1 MRRSAAFGVLA
12 WLASASAPAVAADD
26 LVVVASGNRM
36 TGEVVELS
44 RGELTFAI
52 DGAGRV
58 DIDWSNV
65 ELLESMR
72 PMQVELGSG
81 EQLSGTLRAPS
92 PDRLVVVTN
101 SGATAVE
108 MRDVIRITPIRG
120 TLLDRTSGSLELGL
134 DTFNANDELDWTL
147 HGEVEHRLQR
157 YLVGLS
163 VDSLVRRRDDA
174 ERQQRN
180 DVVLSSRRF
189 LRDRWFAL
197 GMLEF
202 EENRELGLRSRG
214 LVGGAIGRTLRQTN
228 RTILAL
234 YAGLDYDRER
244 YRDVPDTAED
254 TEVLGALEWD
264 WFEVSGDTELE
275 TRLIVF
281 SSLDESR
288 NRAKLDVTL
297 RREIVRGYYWSV
309 NLYEDY
315 DSDPP
320 ADFDDTDFGLGIGFG
335 RQF

>member
-1 MRRSAAFGVLA
+1 MRRPAAFGVLA
-12 WLASASAPAVAADD
+12 LLASAGAPAVAADD
-26 LVVVASGNRM
+26 LVVLVTGNRM

-72 PMQVELGSG
+72 LMQVELGSG
-81 EQLSGTLRAPS
+81 ERLSGTLRVPS
-92 PDRLVVVTN
+92 PARLEVVTEA
-101 SGATAVE
+101 GATPVD
-108 MRDVIRITPIRG
+108 MREVIRITPIQG
-120 TLLDRTSGSLELGL
+120 TFLDRTSGSLELGF

-147 HGEVEHRLQR
+147 HGELEHRTQR
-157 YLVGLS
+157 YLTALS

-180 DVVLSSRRF
+180 DLVLSSRRF

-197 GMLEF
+197 GMLEL
-202 EENRELGLRSRG
+202 EENRELGLSSRA
-214 LVGGAIGRTLRQTN
+214 LIGGAIGRTLRQTN
-228 RTILAL
+228 RTIFAL

-244 YRDVPDTAED
+244 YRDVPGTADD

-264 WFEVSGDTELE
+264 WFEVSGDMELE
-275 TRLIVF
+275 ATLMVF
-281 SSLDESR
+281 SSLEESR

-297 RREIVRGYYWSV
+297 RRGIVRGYYWSV

-320 ADFDDTDFGLGIGFG
+320 ADFDDTDYGLGIGIG